1 MKLIFLFILLGVFSV
16 NAQDKIDLYGHR
28 NDFEKVRLSEV
39 AQSVT
44 YIPLETREECL
55 LGDELQIFYGKE
67 AIFVGDQKMGAYYR
81 FDKKGKFLNQIG
93 RKGNGPGEYASA
105 LYFYVDEPERRVC
118 LISPQT
124 KTVYAYGYEGNFLGK
139 TVFEETPWMIQKV
152 KEDYL
157 FYNSRF
163 NRIKSDQ
170 DVKELYLADKEG
182 KIKAS
187 LPTTIEDQDMDML
200 LFEMPFFYI
209 YQGNI
214 FYKNPLLDMVYRIG
228 TPLALEPCYEIQTGP
243 MNRSKNDFKNMER
256 LAEQVSIRTIIET
269 DALLLIVYAYRDSFY
284 NLYVDKAERLVRN
297 VRNEFPGFVEDLKG
311 GPDFLAYWQG
321 SSSEKVLIS
330 LLTDQ
335 EIERQE
341 DKFNQVASKEPGLA
355 VLEYYSNPV
364 LVVATLK

>member
-1 MKLIFLFILLGVFSV
+1 
-16 NAQDKIDLYGHR
+16 
-28 NDFEKVRLSEV
+28 
-39 AQSVT
+39 
-44 YIPLETREECL
+44 
-55 LGDELQIFYGKE
+55 
-67 AIFVGDQKMGAYYR
+67 
-81 FDKKGKFLNQIG
+81 
-93 RKGNGPGEYASA
+93 
-105 LYFYVDEPERRVC
+105 
-118 LISPQT
+118 
-124 KTVYAYGYEGNFLGK
+124 
-139 TVFEETPWMIQKV
+139 
-152 KEDYL
+152 
-157 FYNSRF
+157 
-163 NRIKSDQ
+163 
-170 DVKELYLADKEG
+170 
-182 KIKAS
+182 
-187 LPTTIEDQDMDML
+187 
-200 LFEMPFFYI
+200 
-209 YQGNI
+209 
-214 FYKNPLLDMVYRIG
+214 MVYRIG

-355 VLEYYSNPV
+355 VLEYDSNPV